1 MQLLLGF
8 SVHIT
13 FFLYLSVKLA
23 FCYHWIWLKIPFVLV
38 SWKFASFYL
47 KLKIISVR
55 ELDEFSRVCIFP
67 YTFWTPRLFQSMYE
81 KKTGRE
87 NIYRNIS
94 SFTVAQ
100 KLSIYLINIVSQQK
114 KFLRVSFFI
123 LWNTLNL
130 LLFKLCLNYWSETL
144 WVMKISHF
152 HKLKYL
158 LQLFRSQWTHIKTK
172 YIKH

>member
-13 FFLYLSVKLA
+13 FFWYLSAKLA
-23 FCYHWIWLKIPFVLV
+23 FCYHWIWLKTPFVLV

-55 ELDEFSRVCIFP
+55 ELDEFFRVCIFP
-67 YTFWTPRLFQSMYE
+67 YTFWTPRLFQSTYE
-81 KKTGRE
+81 KKTSRE
-87 NIYRNIS
+87 NIYWNIS

-123 LWNTLNL
+123 LWNTLTL
-130 LLFKLCLNYWSETL
+130 LLFKLYLNY
-144 WVMKISHF
+144 
-152 HKLKYL
+152 
-158 LQLFRSQWTHIKTK
+158 
-172 YIKH
+172 